1 MTTRDITANAKTHRR
16 LVTLRTAIV
25 SVCAFGWYLIVLAW
39 LDGAARQ
46 FGHAWRERAR

>member
-1 MTTRDITANAKTHRR
+1 MTTRSITANANARRR

-25 SVCAFGWYLIVLAW
+25 AMCAFGWSLIVLAW
-39 LDGAARQ
+39 ADGAARQ